1 MITDLSLA
9 IVHHLLVFG
18 LMAILAAELATVRLG
33 LRAQALKRLA
43 IVDAHYG
50 LFAGLILAVGFARV
64 YMGVKG
70 PDAYL
75 PNPWFWAKIVTFLI
89 VGVLSAPPT
98 IQFLR
103 WRKAAVAD
111 PDFSP
116 DEAAVRFVRRFLI
129 AELALFLLI
138 PVFAAVM
145 ARTGY

>member
-1 MITDLSLA
+1 MTTDLSLA
-9 IVHHLLVFG
+9 IAHHLLVFG
-18 LMAILAAELATVRLG
+18 LMAILAAELATVRVGLG
-33 LRAQALKRLA
+33 AQALKRLA

-64 YMGVKG
+64 YLGIKG

-98 IQFLR
+98 IQFMR
-103 WRKAAVAD
+103 WRKAATSD
-111 PDFSP
+111 PNFSP
-116 DEAAVRFVRRFLI
+116 DEAAVRSVRRFLI
-129 AELALFLLI
+129 AELVLFLLI
-138 PVFAAVM
+138 PLFAAVM